1 MSRHYPASPV
11 LGVGALILNGTRVL
25 LVRRGREPLKGLWS
39 LPGGVLEL
47 GETLAEGLQR
57 EVREELGLE
66 VRILEVVEV
75 FERITR
81 DAQGRVAYH
90 YVLVDYLCEPVGG
103 SLQAGDDAES
113 AAWVERAGLA
123 ALPITEGTPA
133 VIEKAFQIRE
143 KIALAS

>member
-11 LGVGALILNGTRVL
+11 VGVGALILHGTRVL

-57 EVREELGLE
+57 EVREELNLE
-66 VRILEVVEV
+66 VRVLEVVEV

-90 YVLVDYLCEPVGG
+90 YVLVDYLCEAVGG

-113 AAWVERAGLA
+113 AAWVDRADLA
-123 ALPITEGTPA
+123 GLPITEGTPA
-133 VIEKAFQIRE
+133 VIEKAFQIRD
-143 KIALAS
+143 KVPVGS

>member
-11 LGVGALILNGTRVL
+11 LGVGALILHGTRVL

-90 YVLVDYLCEPVGG
+90 YVLVDYLCEAVGG
-103 SLQAGDDAES
+103 SLRAGDDAES
-113 AAWVERAGLA
+113 AAWVERADLS
-123 ALPITEGTPA
+123 ALPVTEGTPG

-143 KIALAS
+143 KIAVAS

>member
-11 LGVGALILNGTRVL
+11 LGVGALILHGTRVL

-81 DAQGRVAYH
+81 DAQGQVAYH
-90 YVLVDYLCEPVGG
+90 YVLVDYLCEAVGG

-113 AAWVERAGLA
+113 AAWVERADLS
-123 ALPITEGTPA
+123 ALPVTEGTPA

>member
-1 MSRHYPASPV
+1 
-11 LGVGALILNGTRVL
+11 VL

-57 EVREELGLE
+57 EVREELNLE
-66 VRILEVVEV
+66 VRVLEVVEV

-90 YVLVDYLCEPVGG
+90 YVLVDYLCEAVGG

-113 AAWVERAGLA
+113 AAWVDRADLA
-123 ALPITEGTPA
+123 GLPITEGTPA
-133 VIEKAFQIRE
+133 VIEKAFQIRD
-143 KIALAS
+143 KVPVGS

>member
-11 LGVGALILNGTRVL
+11 LGVGALILHGTRVL

-81 DAQGRVAYH
+81 DAEGQVAYH
-90 YVLVDYLCEPVGG
+90 YVLVDYLCEAVGG
-103 SLQAGDDAES
+103 VLQAGDDAES
-113 AAWVERAGLA
+113 AAWVDRADLAGL
-123 ALPITEGTPA
+123 PVTEGTPA

-143 KIALAS
+143 KIAVAS